1 MYPISEFA
9 RRVITRSHTIDV
21 KAVVVSPVFGTRNIP
36 ILDGEVTDDAGSQ
49 VRRTATIVT
58 DPNLWPVTSQD
69 LLTPF
74 GTTCT
79 IYRGI
84 VLPGYAEPEWVPQG
98 LYHLDKNSRTRRAD
112 SISAATLKLVD
123 PSQRVAEARL
133 EAPEQTV
140 EGATYV
146 AEITRYIRGALGLN
160 YPVIDLTGSTAVC
173 PVMEI
178 ARERWA
184 DGVVKLADA
193 IAAEVLFDD
202 IGQAVIRRVP
212 TLADPPVWY
221 AKTGPGGNVLETSE
235 EWNRDLVWNEW
246 IVSGA
251 RSDGTEPVTV
261 TVADTDPL
269 SATYISGPFGKKTR
283 FYSSPVITTAPQA
296 TAAGQA
302 MLSRSQGLACKVDFS
317 LFPNPALRSG
327 DVIDLEDAEL
337 GRAVHIIDKVAVPL
351 TPQGA
356 QPLQTR
362 SDLVLQ
368 SES

>member
-21 KAVVVSPVFGTRNIP
+21 KAVVVSPTFGTREIP
-36 ILDGEVTDDAGSQ
+36 ILDGEVNDDAGSQ
-49 VRRTATIVT
+49 VRRTATVVT
-58 DPNLWPVTSQD
+58 DPKLWPATPKD

-74 GTTCT
+74 GTTCSL
-79 IYRGI
+79 YRGI
-84 VLPGYAEPEWVPQG
+84 VLPGQTEPEWVPQG
-98 LYHLDKNSRTRRAD
+98 LFHLDKNSRTRRSD
-112 SISAATLKLVD
+112 SISAATLRLVD

-133 EAPEQTV
+133 EAPQQTV
-140 EGATYV
+140 AGATYV
-146 AEITRYIRGALGLN
+146 AEITRYIRGALGN
-160 YPVIDLTGSTAVC
+160 AYPVLDLTGSTAVC

-184 DGVVKLADA
+184 DGIVKLADA
-193 IAAEVLFDD
+193 IAAEVIFDD
-202 IGQAVIRRVP
+202 VGQAVIRPVP
-212 TLADPPVWY
+212 TLADAPVWY
-221 AKTGPGGNVLETSE
+221 AKTGPGGNVLETVE

-246 IVSGA
+246 VVSGA
-251 RSDGTEPVTV
+251 RSDGTDPVTV

-269 SATYISGPFGKKTR
+269 SATYVNGPFGKKVR

-327 DVIDLEDAEL
+327 DVIELEDRVL
-337 GRAVHIIDKVAVPL
+337 GRATHIIDKVSIPL
-351 TPQGA
+351 TPQGP

-362 SDLVLQ
+362 SDLVLP